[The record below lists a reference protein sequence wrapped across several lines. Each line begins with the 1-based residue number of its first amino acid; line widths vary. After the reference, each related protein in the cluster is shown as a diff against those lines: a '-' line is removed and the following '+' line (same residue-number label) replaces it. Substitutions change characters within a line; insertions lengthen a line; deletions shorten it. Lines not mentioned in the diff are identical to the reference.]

1 MSVKWYLIMVLM
13 YIFLMTNNVEHVFM
27 YILAL
32 CIQSLSTQNFLTF
45 LMGLFVFL
53 FLSFKNS
60 FLILLNRHN
69 VLLCVVIVLHFLSG
83 VWFFVIQWTIAF
95 QAPMSSTVTWSF
107 LKFMSIKIVMLSNH
121 LILCQ
126 WLLLLP
132 SIFPSIRVFC
142 NKWTLCIRWPK

>member
-32 CIQSLSTQNFLTF
+32 CIQSLSTQTFLTF

-83 VWFFVIQWTIAF
+83 V
-95 QAPMSSTVTWSF
+95 
-107 LKFMSIKIVMLSNH
+107 
-121 LILCQ
+121 
-126 WLLLLP
+126 
-132 SIFPSIRVFC
+132 
-142 NKWTLCIRWPK
+142 